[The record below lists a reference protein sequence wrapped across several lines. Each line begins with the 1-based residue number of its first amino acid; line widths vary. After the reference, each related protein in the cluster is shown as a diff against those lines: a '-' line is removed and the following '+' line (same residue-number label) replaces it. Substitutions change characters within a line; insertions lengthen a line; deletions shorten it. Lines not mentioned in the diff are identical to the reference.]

1 MEDDFIGELEGGVAP
16 EEDTSRNAYGASP
29 VFGLDPVHEVRGR
42 GGGRQLL
49 CKGGGA
55 REQRLQCLRWWP
67 VDGVVGPLERWRISD
82 GFALPPSPPLP
93 QDLLD
98 DELARASICE
108 EVIGASLM
116 VSRFSRDCLERIR
129 IAASA
134 SDAPQV

>member
-1 MEDDFIGELEGGVAP
+1 MV
-16 EEDTSRNAYGASP
+16 SR
-29 VFGLDPVHEVRGR
+29 F
-42 GGGRQLL
+42 
-49 CKGGGA
+49 
-55 REQRLQCLRWWP
+55 
-67 VDGVVGPLERWRISD
+67 
-82 GFALPPSPPLP
+82 LPSCPFP

-134 SDAPQV
+134 TDAPQV